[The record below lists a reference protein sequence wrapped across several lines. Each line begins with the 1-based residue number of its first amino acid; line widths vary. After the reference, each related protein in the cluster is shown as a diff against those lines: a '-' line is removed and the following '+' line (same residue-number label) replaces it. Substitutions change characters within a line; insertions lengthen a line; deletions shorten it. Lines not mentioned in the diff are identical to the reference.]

1 MNLAAVLSAATTLLA
16 SAGASAT
23 NYSLWI
29 HGRNSSQNTQVG
41 NYADFTY
48 WGPSTTAAGVNKKS
62 VNWNGVGR
70 VSDTNGSIRN
80 ALDCYCTGSNWC
92 YVAAHSAGD
101 AQIGYAMAQFG
112 GSTRAIKNAV
122 PSSTGVCGAA
132 STGGTQTGWNIKF
145 VDIGGGAGGG
155 TELANLG
162 YWAVSDPITSDL
174 RTSTIR
180 GMYDHNST
188 RNKWFYMFAGSKGT
202 LYSAVLPGQDDEVIA
217 YHSAGGMAATGGFCN
232 PGDWFCDGT
241 LNTETG
247 ATGSVTKWSFHSV
260 QFRDNSE
267 TYDHYTSGS
276 WAGIMS
282 QVRLDMVTYAF

>member
-1 MNLAAVLSAATTLLA
+1 MKLAAVLSAATTLLA

-29 HGRNSSQNTQVG
+29 HGRNTSKNTQVG

-48 WGPSTTAAGVNKKS
+48 WGPSTAAAGVNKKS
-62 VNWNGVGR
+62 VNWDGVN
-70 VSDTNGSIRN
+70 SLSTTNGSIRN

-92 YVAAHSAGD
+92 YVAAHSAGN
-101 AQIGYAMAQFG
+101 AQIGYALAQFG
-112 GSTRAIKNAV
+112 GSTRSIKNAV
-122 PSSTGVCGAA
+122 PSSTGVCGSA

-145 VDIGGGAGGG
+145 VDIGGGAAGG

-174 RTSTIR
+174 RTATMR
-180 GMYDHNST
+180 GFYNHNST
-188 RNKWFYMFAGSKGT
+188 RNKWFYMFAGSNGT
-202 LYSAVLPGQDDEVIA
+202 AYSGVLPGQDDEVIA

-232 PGDWFCDGT
+232 PGDLFCDGT
-241 LNTETG
+241 LNTGTG
-247 ATGSVTKWSFHSV
+247 ATGSVKKWSYHSV
-260 QFRDNSE
+260 EFRDDGEIDN
-267 TYDHYTSGS
+267 HYTSGS

-282 QVRLDMVTYAF
+282 RVRLDMVTYAF